1 MLLFFMHSQHGNN
14 IIASPAS
21 VAAEYD
27 PKTDPKRRPAN
38 SKEPGWEF
46 GYWEDPKDRDKVT
59 CKLCNKK
66 IPGGIKRFKQHLAG
80 GYGDV
85 IICPQTNTELRKKMK
100 AYLDGNKSRRPVYLD
115 DEDNAENSGEEDE
128 DVVEVVQEEAS
139 GAATAN
145 SQVTKVPSSGTAAKR
160 RQSTLQFK
168 PATASKGKTKP
179 NENKKSVAA
188 MFRRSPEE
196 IVDERHSGRFQ
207 KTIQNSMRTKEEKH
221 YVDLQWAMFFYEA
234 GIAIHAAAARQFEVA
249 LEATAQYGSGY
260 VPPSEHMLRE
270 PLLWECVKLTSN
282 MRVDHERAWKH
293 YGCTLMSDGW
303 TDKRG
308 RHLINF
314 LVNSPEGTYFLESID
329 ASGEVHDAYLL
340 ADLLEERIEQIGK
353 DKVVQVVTD
362 NGANYK
368 AAGKLLMERIPT
380 LFWSPC
386 ATHCLDLMLEDI
398 GNLKEFKKTITRGK
412 RVANFI
418 YRHGRILSAMREK
431 TNGKEIV
438 RPSATRFATAYLS
451 LKSLYT
457 LKDPLKALFV
467 CDIWTTSKL
476 AKTNAGKKNT

>member
-1 MLLFFMHSQHGNN
+1 
-14 IIASPAS
+14 
-21 VAAEYD
+21 
-27 PKTDPKRRPAN
+27 
-38 SKEPGWEF
+38 
-46 GYWEDPKDRDKVT
+46 
-59 CKLCNKK
+59 LCNKK
-66 IPGGIKRFKQHLAG
+66 ILGGIKRFKQHLAG

-100 AYLDGNKSRRPVYLD
+100 AYLDGNKRRRPVYLD
-115 DEDNAENSGEEDE
+115 DEENAENSGEEDE

-221 YVDLQWAMFFYEA
+221 YVDLQWAMFFYEV

-260 VPPSEHMLRE
+260 VPPSEYMLRE

-282 MRVDHERAWKH
+282 MRVDHERAWKR

-303 TDKRG
+303 TDRRG
-308 RHLINF
+308 HHLINF
-314 LVNSPEGTYFLESID
+314 LVNSPEGTYFF
-329 ASGEVHDAYLL
+329 GV
-340 ADLLEERIEQIGK
+340 
-353 DKVVQVVTD
+353 
-362 NGANYK
+362 N
-368 AAGKLLMERIPT
+368 
-380 LFWSPC
+380 
-386 ATHCLDLMLEDI
+386 
-398 GNLKEFKKTITRGK
+398 
-412 RVANFI
+412 
-418 YRHGRILSAMREK
+418 
-431 TNGKEIV
+431 
-438 RPSATRFATAYLS
+438 
-451 LKSLYT
+451 
-457 LKDPLKALFV
+457 
-467 CDIWTTSKL
+467 
-476 AKTNAGKKNT
+476 

>member
-1 MLLFFMHSQHGNN
+1 M
-14 IIASPAS
+14 
-21 VAAEYD
+21 
-27 PKTDPKRRPAN
+27 
-38 SKEPGWEF
+38 
-46 GYWEDPKDRDKVT
+46 
-59 CKLCNKK
+59 
-66 IPGGIKRFKQHLAG
+66 
-80 GYGDV
+80 
-85 IICPQTNTELRKKMK
+85 
-100 AYLDGNKSRRPVYLD
+100 
-115 DEDNAENSGEEDE
+115 
-128 DVVEVVQEEAS
+128 
-139 GAATAN
+139 
-145 SQVTKVPSSGTAAKR
+145 PSSGTAAKR

-249 LEATAQYGSGY
+249 LEATTQYGSGY

-308 RHLINF
+308 CHLINF

-368 AAGKLLMERIPT
+368 AAGKVLMDRIPT

-398 GNLKEFKKTITRGK
+398 GNLKEFKKTITRARG
-412 RVANFI
+412 VANFI

>member
-1 MLLFFMHSQHGNN
+1 
-14 IIASPAS
+14 
-21 VAAEYD
+21 
-27 PKTDPKRRPAN
+27 
-38 SKEPGWEF
+38 
-46 GYWEDPKDRDKVT
+46 
-59 CKLCNKK
+59 
-66 IPGGIKRFKQHLAG
+66 
-80 GYGDV
+80 
-85 IICPQTNTELRKKMK
+85 
-100 AYLDGNKSRRPVYLD
+100 
-115 DEDNAENSGEEDE
+115 
-128 DVVEVVQEEAS
+128 
-139 GAATAN
+139 
-145 SQVTKVPSSGTAAKR
+145 
-160 RQSTLQFK
+160 
-168 PATASKGKTKP
+168 
-179 NENKKSVAA
+179 
-188 MFRRSPEE
+188 
-196 IVDERHSGRFQ
+196 
-207 KTIQNSMRTKEEKH
+207 
-221 YVDLQWAMFFYEA
+221 
-234 GIAIHAAAARQFEVA
+234 
-249 LEATAQYGSGY
+249 

-340 ADLLEERIEQIGK
+340 ADLLEERINQIGK

-362 NGANYK
+362 NGSNYK

-438 RPSATRFATAYLS
+438 RPGAT
-451 LKSLYT
+451 
-457 LKDPLKALFV
+457 
-467 CDIWTTSKL
+467 
-476 AKTNAGKKNT
+476 